1 MQLEI
6 AAGEKAEDRGDAP
19 QALLAPHC
27 VRILGQ
33 RHARDIDVDDKPPRL
48 RHLELEAGAV
58 AIEAALEREVG
69 SWPPL
74 LDQLPDITVR
84 RRRWRRDAKRFTI
97 SGTQEV
103 KIERG

>member
-1 MQLEI
+1 
-6 AAGEKAEDRGDAP
+6 
-19 QALLAPHC
+19 
-27 VRILGQ
+27 
-33 RHARDIDVDDKPPRL
+33 L

-58 AIEAALEREVG
+58 AIEVALEREVG

-103 KIERG
+103 EIERGANRKAIASTHRLLACDGPVERVGVEGRHCG